1 MVACHIWVIRNY
13 YLGPS
18 ASLPYA
24 IDFVMDHLEHICTVQ
39 EVVCCDY
46 LKGHNIDK
54 LSLFSLTSSHLDW
67 WATFMLI
74 RI

>member
-1 MVACHIWVIRNY
+1 MVACHIWVISNY

-24 IDFVMDHLEHICTVQ
+24 IDFAMIHLECIFTVQ

-46 LKGHNIDK
+46 LKGHNVVK
-54 LSLFSLTSSHLDW
+54 LSLFSLTSSHLD
-67 WATFMLI
+67 
-74 RI
+74 